1 MPMITRLFGRSFL
14 VAATASC
21 GGGSEGVDP
30 FGPSQTDCSPAN
42 TFCMTAGAF
51 APTSRVVGVNAVA
64 IWINDSGVIHDITFD
79 TPQAAL
85 AVGEFLSA
93 GNFQAPD
100 KTSHQRKF
108 AAVGSY
114 AFHCTIH
121 GTATSG
127 MRGTVVVQ

>member
-1 MPMITRLFGRSFL
+1 MLKVSRLLRGVVL
-14 VAATASC
+14 LAATAAC
-21 GGGSEGVDP
+21 GGGSDGAAL

-42 TFCMTAGAF
+42 TFCMTASAF

-108 AAVGSY
+108 AAAGTY
-114 AFHCTIH
+114 PFHCTIH

-127 MRGTVVVQ
+127 MRGAVVVQ